1 MNKFYYQLLLKNKEK
16 RKKKKKLVLRVIESL
31 ASKRELKCKALRLHF
46 LPLKQGA
53 FTIGALFCAYH
64 YYIYIYIGE
73 IGKIP
78 PIFEIFSKKI
88 LFRK

>member
-1 MNKFYYQLLLKNKEK
+1 MNKFYYRLLLKKK
-16 RKKKKKLVLRVIESL
+16 RKKEKKKKLVLRVIESL

-64 YYIYIYIGE
+64 YYIYIYTYT
-73 IGKIP
+73 
-78 PIFEIFSKKI
+78 
-88 LFRK
+88 

>member
-1 MNKFYYQLLLKNKEK
+1 MNKFYYQLLLKKKEK
-16 RKKKKKLVLRVIESL
+16 RKKKKKKLVLRVIESL

-64 YYIYIYIGE
+64 YYIYIYIHRRNWQNTTY
-73 IGKIP
+73 
-78 PIFEIFSKKI
+78 F
-88 LFRK
+88 